1 MPACIAVGR
10 MTQNPEENAAIS
22 VPSQAADLL
31 PAVYDELRTLASYR
45 LARERPDHTL
55 QATALVHEAYAR
67 LAKSHPFQNKAHF
80 FHAAAE
86 AMRRILIEHAR
97 RRMRVKRG
105 GGPTKLTRLPPNILD
120 LAQTPDTNEVIAWD
134 DAISELEKESP
145 QSAAVVRLRF
155 YAGLS
160 VAETAEALGI
170 SERTV
175 TREWTYARAWLY
187 RQITS

>member
-1 MPACIAVGR
+1 MK
-10 MTQNPEENAAIS
+10 QNSKETGVKLLQS
-22 VPSQAADLL
+22 KAADLL
-31 PAVYDELRTLASYR
+31 PAVYEELKALASYR
-45 LARERPDHTL
+45 LAHERPDHTL

-67 LAKSHPFQNKAHF
+67 LAKSRQFQNKAHF

-97 RRMRVKRG
+97 RRRRVKRG
-105 GGPTKLTRLPPNILD
+105 GGPTKLQRLPPSVLD
-120 LAQTPDTNEVIAWD
+120 LAQAPDSSEVIAWD
-134 DAISELEKESP
+134 DALRQLDKDSP
-145 QSAAVVRLRF
+145 RSASVVRLRF

-160 VAETAEALGI
+160 VAETAQALEI

-187 RQITS
+187 RHIST

>member
-1 MPACIAVGR
+1 MPASFVVGR
-10 MTQNPEENAAIS
+10 MTQNPQENGVRS
-22 VPSQAADLL
+22 LPSQAADLL
-31 PAVYDELRTLASYR
+31 PAVYEELKALASYR

-55 QATALVHEAYAR
+55 QATALVHEAFVR
-67 LAKSHPFQNKAHF
+67 LAKSRPFQNKAHF

-105 GGPTKLTRLPPNILD
+105 GGPAKLHRLPPSVLD
-120 LAQTPDTNEVIAWD
+120 LAQTPDTSEVIAWD
-134 DAISELEKESP
+134 EVINQLEKDSP

-160 VAETAEALGI
+160 IAETAEALGI
-170 SERTV
+170 SERTT
-175 TREWTYARAWLY
+175 TREWTFARAWLY